1 MNIDSN
7 LYLHL
12 TSLGDVVP
20 LDFMIDI
27 KKLNT
32 ELEQFKDD
40 WKKYHPRKVVDFGRE
55 ALPLTSLD
63 GELAGINLDSLR
75 EHNAEHNTNYKEQD
89 FNTKT
94 SVAEKL
100 TALHPL
106 LDLFDTLGRS
116 HLIKLKRG
124 GYFPPHRDGKIIDAG
139 CYRVLTMLDNC
150 KSKDLVFL
158 LGDQRLHMEIGRPY
172 LVNTR
177 KLHTVFSFTD
187 NSVQCVLNMP
197 LTAENYTAITKR
209 LKEK

>member
-1 MNIDSN
+1 MNIDPN
-7 LYLHL
+7 IYLHL

-20 LDFMIDI
+20 LDFTIDV

-32 ELEQFKDD
+32 EIEQFKND
-40 WKKYHPRKVVDFGRE
+40 WKKYHPRKTVDFGRE
-55 ALPLTSLD
+55 ALALTSLD

-75 EHNAEHNTNYKEQD
+75 EHNAEHNTKYREQD
-89 FNTKT
+89 FDRKT
-94 SVAEKL
+94 PVAEKL

-106 LDLFDTLGRS
+106 LDMFDTLGRS
-116 HLIKLKRG
+116 HLIKLRRG
-124 GYFPPHRDGKIIDAG
+124 GYFPPHRDAKILDAG
-139 CYRVLTMLDNC
+139 CYRILTMLDNC
-150 KSKDLVFL
+150 QSKDLVFL

-187 NSVQCVLNMP
+187 NSVQCVLNIP
-197 LTAENYTAITKR
+197 LTAENYTAVVKR